1 MKVLLYSEGLKK
13 IKNSGLGK
21 AINHQIDALKNSDIE
36 YTIDSKCTDFD
47 IVHINFYNPRAY
59 LFAKKAHKMG
69 KKVVFHAHSTE
80 EDFKNSFPFSNFLSP
95 VFKKWI
101 CKCYKQGDYLI
112 TPTEYS
118 KKLLEKYNLER
129 KIYPLSNGI
138 DMKFF
143 EKNIE
148 LGKLFRK
155 KFNFTENDKV
165 VMGVGLYFE
174 RKGILEFIELA
185 KRLPQ
190 YKFIW
195 FGSNPLY
202 MSPVKVRKA
211 LKTKLS
217 NLYFP
222 GYVEPEILR
231 GAYSGANLFIFPTKE
246 ETEGIPILEAFTSK
260 IDTIV
265 SDIPVFDWTKKNID
279 VYKASNIDEFEMY
292 IKKILEKEL
301 PSLVDNAY
309 KTVEPKE
316 IKNVGKQLINIY
328 KEVIDH

>member
-36 YTIDSKCTDFD
+36 YTLDSKCNDFD

-202 MSPVKVRKA
+202 MSPVKVRRA

-265 SDIPVFDWTKKNID
+265 SEIPVFDWTKKNID
-279 VYKASNIDEFEMY
+279 VYKASNIDEF
-292 IKKILEKEL
+292 
-301 PSLVDNAY
+301 
-309 KTVEPKE
+309 
-316 IKNVGKQLINIY
+316 
-328 KEVIDH
+328 